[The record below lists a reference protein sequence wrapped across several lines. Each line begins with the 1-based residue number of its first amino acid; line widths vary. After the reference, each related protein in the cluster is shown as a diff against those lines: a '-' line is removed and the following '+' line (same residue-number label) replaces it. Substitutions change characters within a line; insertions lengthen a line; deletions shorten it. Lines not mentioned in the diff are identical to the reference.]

1 MAKSSPTNVLRQSL
15 SRSRRLLTYGGIAAG
30 LVLVAL
36 VGLAAYGS
44 LQVPFQAPAVSSP
57 VPALGCTPAPCANL
71 QGYTLWVTSLD
82 VQSDRVTMQITFRN
96 SSDSTHAAPEDLVLI
111 DSQRQTSRPVFDA
124 PSCTPWSRHEFNHG
138 ATYGPLVVCFKVG
151 NSSPPLVL
159 RWSPDFGFV
168 CCQTDIKL
176 S

>member
-1 MAKSSPTNVLRQSL
+1 
-15 SRSRRLLTYGGIAAG
+15 LLTYGAIAAG
-30 LVLVAL
+30 LVVVA
-36 VGLAAYGS
+36 VVALAAYGS
-44 LQVPFQAPAVSSP
+44 LQAPFQAPTVSTP

-71 QGYTLWVTSLD
+71 QGYTLWVTNLD
-82 VQSDRVTMQITFRN
+82 VQGSLVTMQMTFRN

-111 DSQRQTSRPVFDA
+111 DSRRQTSRPVFDA
-124 PSCTPWSRHEFNHG
+124 PTCTRWSRHEFNHG
-138 ATYGPLVVCFKVG
+138 ATYGPLVVCFRAG
-151 NSSPPLVL
+151 TSAPPLVL